1 MTASDTP
8 EVPRNPETHT
18 CWQCGYTW
26 RHGADGSHDCA
37 TLLKADRD
45 RLAGL
50 LDRCLPIIQAQR
62 GPEWRKTDE
71 GWRGFSVPLHTELLA
86 EIQAA
91 LGRGGAASK

>member
-26 RHGADGSHDCA
+26 KHGHNGSHDCGK
-37 TLLKADRD
+37 LLKADRD

-50 LDRCLPIIQAQR
+50 LGRAVPHIYCTEDCYTRGMDCTCDRDKL
-62 GPEWRKTDE
+62 D
-71 GWRGFSVPLHTELLA
+71 A

-91 LGRGGAASK
+91 LGRGGNS